1 MFMMERL
8 RKRVQ
13 QCCGRGTGPETRTPP
28 VTHFERDRTVSEK
41 YLISLATYG
50 VWQKQFVVTDDKRV
64 EEEVMVPVVV
74 KDQMVDILRAP
85 GVLQNGM
92 EICDAVCLARTIK
105 DIDGTDLVVD
115 KKDLQL
121 IQRIMNVLIAR
132 PHNPA
137 MNQVSLSGP
146 VWEELI
152 LRVFKPQKVE

>member
-1 MFMMERL
+1 M
-8 RKRVQ
+8 
-13 QCCGRGTGPETRTPP
+13 T
-28 VTHFERDRTVSEK
+28 EK
-41 YLISLATYG
+41 YLISLETYG
-50 VWQKQFVVTDDKRV
+50 VSQKQFVVKDGQRV
-64 EEEVMVPVVV
+64 EEEVIVPVVV

-92 EICDAVCLARTIK
+92 EVCDAVCLARTIK
-105 DIDGTDLVVD
+105 DMDGTDLVVD

-152 LRVFKPQKVE
+152 LRIFKPQNAK